1 MALAVGSNTAP
12 ADDVMDL
19 DIDMDLGDDGG
30 VIDDDYQLEVWEQRF
45 GHLTTSS
52 HSTGRRRALIRTVRR
67 SGTSYLEY
75 HSRHLHRGP
84 GYRTAMGEDSY
95 QRSR

>member
-30 VIDDDYQLEVWEQRF
+30 VIDDDYQLEVWNERL

-52 HSTGRRRALIRTVRR
+52 QFTGRRRTLIRAIRR
-67 SGTSYLEY
+67 GGTSSLEY
-75 HSRHLHRGP
+75 HSRHLH
-84 GYRTAMGEDSY
+84 
-95 QRSR
+95 